1 LNCTGVGSANLA
13 QAWLVRFQSEL
24 AIHLVKPIFLTLR
37 NLLTAPAKK
46 NASFE
51 THFI

>member
-1 LNCTGVGSANLA
+1 
-13 QAWLVRFQSEL
+13 VRFQSEL

-46 NASFE
+46 KRQFRNPFHLTGFE
-51 THFI
+51 TARQ